1 MVVYASAAAVASAQ
15 VAQVADA
22 IVDASVLQP
31 VAEERSGYV
40 VETETLLIKKTM
52 KQVWWRARRL
62 RRRWWKRLRNC
73 LHCQRFLL
81 QLSLLQG
88 GHTTLPFFGHYD

>member
-1 MVVYASAAAVASAQ
+1 MRIALVVVCASAAAVAAAQ

-40 VETETLLIKKTM
+40 VETEP
-52 KQVWWRARRL
+52 
-62 RRRWWKRLRNC
+62 C
-73 LHCQRFLL
+73 
-81 QLSLLQG
+81 
-88 GHTTLPFFGHYD
+88 